1 MWHSV
6 YGLNVYEKDTKKE
19 LIKTAITYPKSI
31 KRSERPLIDQRH
43 SF

>member
-6 YGLNVYEKDTKKE
+6 YGLDVYEKDTKKGI
-19 LIKTAITYPKSI
+19 IKTAITHPKSI
-31 KRSERPLIDQRH
+31 KRFERPLIDQRP